1 MKHINKKI
9 SIGCCQ
15 TRRAS
20 KAGYDICHNDEETGN
35 AKVNDNTNTD
45 DLSEEDFTL
54 RTVESLE
61 VDAMLSKL
69 SPIKGH
75 SEYFSTTNLMQ
86 FWVKLKFSFISFPN
100 YLIITLFFY
109 F

>member
-1 MKHINKKI
+1 MKGINIDSNSFFFVKHINKKI

-69 SPIKGH
+69 SLEESFLPRIVKG
-75 SEYFSTTNLMQ
+75 
-86 FWVKLKFSFISFPN
+86 
-100 YLIITLFFY
+100 
-109 F
+109 